1 MMKFVGLRAKTFGY
15 SIYDGSE
22 DKKAK
27 GTKKHVIKRKLK
39 FKNYTNCL
47 EATQLQ
53 NKLDYLEK
61 DKIYIDSI
69 KKNQK
74 EFIKN
79 NKLILKAQQRFRSEK
94 HNAFTEEINKIALSS
109 NDDKRMQSN
118 DSI

>member
-15 SIYDGSE
+15 LIYDGRE

-47 EATQLQ
+47 EAIQLQ